1 MQATKKDHDS
11 DAVVLMRAAGII
23 RKEIFQTQ
31 YRFKGSLLDEQ
42 YDNNPSSLI
51 ALVQMILGGTNI
63 ENQTENNKDVKRA
76 ALSITQLLVFNAM
89 KRAGKIVRLY
99 DITLIEKQ
107 DSHSTCMGL
116 VLHNKTRK
124 HDLI

>member
-51 ALVQMILGGTNI
+51 EMILGGTNI
-63 ENQTENNKDVKRA
+63 ENQTEDVKRA

-107 DSHSTCMGL
+107 DSHSTWGL
-116 VLHNKTRK
+116 SSTIKQGNMT
-124 HDLI
+124 